1 MTTTIGVMKP
11 RTMDDTICFHPNID
25 LCIQNREVHP
35 DSMFCGY
42 ICSDLIHLKCHD
54 IMFVFLG
61 SHKSAS
67 LLPENIGASII
78 VCVGV
83 VGRNITLPTPYLVN
97 KSKVHH
103 VIDCPPPWPKQRWF
117 QSIKGV
123 GLVRVAK
130 AHGPSSVIDL
140 NRTPIF
146 DCCVISLMK
155 YLSKS
160 IYVYENGKF

>member
-11 RTMDDTICFHPNID
+11 RTMDNTICFHPNID
-25 LCIQNREVHP
+25 TCIQNRQVHR
-35 DSMFCGY
+35 DSMICGY

-83 VGRNITLPTPYLVN
+83 VGRNNTLPTPYLVN
-97 KSKVHH
+97 KSKSKSKVHH
-103 VIDCPPPWPKQRWF
+103 VIDCPPSLAQTK
-117 QSIKGV
+117 
-123 GLVRVAK
+123 VA
-130 AHGPSSVIDL
+130 
-140 NRTPIF
+140 
-146 DCCVISLMK
+146 
-155 YLSKS
+155 SKHQGCGS
-160 IYVYENGKF
+160 CKSG